1 MRDPTSVICEFAGFA
16 ENRYAGQV
24 QLIGNTQGRLHW
36 GHADSVKE
44 IPDVQCRKCRIVRT
58 VRMFRTDIKFKA
70 TNFFAESARL
80 RDMRQLLAHLV
91 AHCMNPSDVTDNC
104 FFHFHVFLMFY

>member
-1 MRDPTSVICEFAGFA
+1 MICEFEGFA

-58 VRMFRTDIKFKA
+58 VRMFRTDMKFRA

-80 RDMRQLLAHLV
+80 RDMRQFLAHLV
-91 AHCMNPSDVTDNC
+91 AHRMNPSDVINYY
-104 FFHFHVFLMFY
+104 FFTFNVLLMFY